1 MALTHGGGAGW
12 GNPSVQDNLNSS
24 TSEEIRA
31 ILESWGGK
39 EFEELREIPVSYI
52 LKMMNPEEHDL
63 FKYGYNYLKVQT
75 LIKDINFCFSSL
87 ITLPDLELTK
97 EWAVAEAEEF
107 LAFFPLSMKESD
119 FDSFPYF
126 GLQTKINWSV
136 LRDKFFQTAVANT
149 DFNTTISWDE
159 RYSLDNF
166 RKAVKPSSIWLKNDI
181 QQRANLGLVL
191 SVQALMVKNLDQHP
205 NLITEDGG
213 LKFTDRDYDILIA
226 PARKL
231 LRASGLD
238 NRYLRWEA

>member
-1 MALTHGGGAGW
+1 MALTNGRGS
-12 GNPSVQDNLNSS
+12 NPSVQDNLNSS

-31 ILESWGGK
+31 VLESWGGK
-39 EFEELREIPVSYI
+39 EFEELRGIPVSYI
-52 LKMMNPEEHDL
+52 LKMMSSEEHDL
-63 FKYGYNYLKVQT
+63 FKYGYNYIKVQT
-75 LIKDINFCFSSL
+75 LVKDINFCFSNL
-87 ITLPDLELTK
+87 IVPQNPEFEKD
-97 EWAVAEAEEF
+97 WAEAEAF

-126 GLQTKINWSV
+126 ELQTKINWSV
-136 LRDKFFQTAVANT
+136 LNDKFFQTAVANT
-149 DFNTTISWDE
+149 DFNTSISWE
-159 RYSLDNF
+159 GSHSLENF
-166 RKAVKPSSIWLKNDI
+166 CKAVKPSSIWLKNDVRE
-181 QQRANLGLVL
+181 RANLGLVL

-205 NLITEDGG
+205 NLITEGGG